1 MLTTGSYTPTSIM
14 GTLSHLLATMTQ
26 LGKQVN
32 RLEQRLVSL
41 ETLPPTTKAP
51 SASPSAP
58 AAPKPSRAKPTKK
71 EKVKAPTTPA
81 TGVPAPQSICT
92 TTLSKA
98 VQEKT
103 TTTLSITDDQAG
115 HIVGRANSGLKQV
128 HDISGAKVS
137 VSPTVTAGF
146 RLVTIRGTDR
156 QVGDALTTIGKR
168 LARRHLRSPKAA
180 KKVKAPS
187 SRNPTTAAPPPP
199 IVTIVPPT
207 PTKVPTPT
215 PTTRSQPSSRPP
227 SHSPS
232 PMASSSSL
240 PLSTPVD
247 VHVLHAS
254 PMDEGAIV
262 KGLEWRDHPPV
273 ASPQRGSRPTARRSH
288 GRG

>member
-1 MLTTGSYTPTSIM
+1 MSTSGSYTPTSIA

-26 LGKQVN
+26 LGEQVDH
-32 RLEQRLVSL
+32 LEQRLVSL
-41 ETLPPTTKAP
+41 ETPPPITKAP

-81 TGVPAPQSICT
+81 TGVPAPQSIHT

-115 HIVGRANSGLKQV
+115 HVVGRAGSGLKQV

-146 RLVTIRGTDR
+146 RLVTIWGTDH
-156 QVGDALTTIGKR
+156 QVGDALTAIGKR
-168 LARRHLRSPKAA
+168 LARRRLHSPKAA

-187 SRNPTTAAPPPP
+187 SGNPTTATPPPP
-199 IVTIVPPT
+199 VVTIVPPT

-215 PTTRSQPSSRPP
+215 PTTRSQPSSGPT

-232 PMASSSSL
+232 PMASSSLS

-247 VHVLHAS
+247 VRALHAS
-254 PMDEGAIV
+254 PVDEGAIV
-262 KGLEWRDHPPV
+262 EGLEWRDHPPV
-273 ASPQRGSRPTARRSH
+273 ALPQRGSCPTARCSR